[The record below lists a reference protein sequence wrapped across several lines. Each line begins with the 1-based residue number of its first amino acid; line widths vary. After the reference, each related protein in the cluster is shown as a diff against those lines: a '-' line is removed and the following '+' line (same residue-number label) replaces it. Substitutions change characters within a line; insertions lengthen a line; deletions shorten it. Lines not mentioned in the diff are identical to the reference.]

1 MIRRTLAVLLLTTAA
16 FAQGQPAPQG
26 PPSPRPRANMMRMRE
41 PGMGAMGM
49 GMRIP
54 GGKFWTNTELAQKIG
69 LTTDQTQQMEKIF
82 QDSRLQLIDKVA
94 AVQKA
99 EVQLEPMLQADRP
112 DENAVLAQIDKI
124 AQARADLEKTNA
136 RMMLG
141 IRQVMSAEQW
151 TKLKA
156 AVPEMR
162 ARRESRQGRGFQG
175 PGHPGGPG
183 GPGAP
188 GGPGGPPPSPQ
199 SPE

>member
-1 MIRRTLAVLLLTTAA
+1 MIRRTLAVLLLTGVA
-16 FAQGQPAPQG
+16 FAQGQPGPQG
-26 PPSPRPRANMMRMRE
+26 PPRARHEGGAGMMRMRE
-41 PGMGAMGM
+41 PGMGMGM
-49 GMRIP
+49 GLP
-54 GGKFWTNTELAQKIG
+54 GGKFWTNTDLAQKIG
-69 LTTDQTQQMEKIF
+69 LTTAQTQQMEKIF

-141 IRQVMSAEQW
+141 IRQVMSADQW
-151 TKLKA
+151 SKLKSLS
-156 AVPEMR
+156 PGEMR
-162 ARRESRQGRGFQG
+162 PRRERREFGRQ
-175 PGHPGGPG
+175 GGPG
-183 GPGAP
+183 GPGAAGGP
-188 GGPGGPPPSPQ
+188 GGPGGPPPSPK

>member
-1 MIRRTLAVLLLTTAA
+1 
-16 FAQGQPAPQG
+16 
-26 PPSPRPRANMMRMRE
+26 MMRMRE
-41 PGMGAMGM
+41 PGMGMGM
-49 GMRIP
+49 GLP
-54 GGKFWTNTELAQKIG
+54 GGKFWTNTDLAQKIG
-69 LTTDQTQQMEKIF
+69 LTTAQTQQMEKIF

-141 IRQVMSAEQW
+141 IRQVMSADQW
-151 TKLKA
+151 SKLKSLS
-156 AVPEMR
+156 PGEMR
-162 ARRESRQGRGFQG
+162 PRRERREFGRQ
-175 PGHPGGPG
+175 GGPG
-183 GPGAP
+183 GPGAAGGP
-188 GGPGGPPPSPQ
+188 GGPGGPPPSPK

>member
-1 MIRRTLAVLLLTTAA
+1 MIRRTLAVLLLTGMAV
-16 FAQGQPAPQG
+16 AQSQGAPQG
-26 PPSPRPRANMMRMRE
+26 PPPRLKSGLRADMMRMHE
-41 PGMGAMGM
+41 PGMGMGM
-49 GMRIP
+49 GIP
-54 GGKFWTNTELAQKIG
+54 GGKFWTNTDLAQKIG
-69 LTTDQTQQMEKIF
+69 LTADQTRQMEKIF

-99 EVQLEPMLQADRP
+99 EVQLEPMIQADRP

-151 TKLKA
+151 TQLKSLA
-156 AVPEMR
+156 PAEMR
-162 ARRESRQGRGFQG
+162 ARRENRRERG
-175 PGHPGGPG
+175 PAGPG

-188 GGPGGPPPSPQ
+188 GGTGAPGGLPPAPHP
-199 SPE
+199 PE